1 MDKEPIDWDALGPR
15 VHRIKEAALEAMDWI
30 DEPFSAV
37 DLDRMHENPPGLE
50 SIAYHLRVLALR
62 PKPVLY
68 LYSEEAIRGAK
79 RKLYFFFGRTPASA
93 KMLGK
98 AR

>member
-1 MDKEPIDWDALGPR
+1 MDREPIDWNALGPR
-15 VHRIKEAALEAMDWI
+15 VHRIKEAALEAMHWI
-30 DEPFSAV
+30 EEPFSAA

-62 PKPVLY
+62 PKPVLC

-93 KMLGK
+93 KMLGE
-98 AR
+98 AH